1 MDIYLPIAEYS
12 ANVLA
17 LLGVGAGVGIL
28 SGVFGVGGGFLLTP
42 LLLFMGIPAPVAVA
56 SGANQVVGASVS
68 GVIAHWARGNVDV
81 KMGLILLVGGL
92 VGSGLGVWLF
102 GLLKAL
108 GHIDLVISISYVVM
122 LVAIG
127 TLMLIESVGTL
138 LKRRR
143 SGSRSG
149 SRGPGRHTWMHR
161 LPFKM
166 RFRKSMLYISALLPL
181 SIGFVVGVLSAIMGV
196 GGGFAMVPA
205 MIYLLGMPTRV
216 VVGTSLFQVT
226 FVTANVTVLQAIHT
240 RTVDVVLAMLLL
252 VGGVIGAQ
260 LGVRLGAKLAAE
272 QLRILLA
279 VLVIVVGAKMT
290 IDLTTQPAELY
301 SSVIVT
307 PAPVHAPA
315 LGPEAPAKSAAPG
328 AS

>member
-1 MDIYLPIAEYS
+1 MDIYLPIAELS
-12 ANVLA
+12 ANVLV

-42 LLLFMGIPAPVAVA
+42 MLLFLGIPPPVAVA

-68 GVIAHWARGNVDV
+68 GVIAHFERGNVDV

-92 VGSGLGVWLF
+92 AGSGLGVWLF
-102 GLLKAL
+102 ALLKAL
-108 GHIDLVISISYVVM
+108 GQIDLVIAISYVVM
-122 LVAIG
+122 LVVIG
-127 TLMLIESVGTL
+127 VLMLIEGVGTV
-138 LKRRR
+138 LKRHRAGGK
-143 SGSRSG
+143 ST

-181 SIGFVVGVLSAIMGV
+181 GIGFVVGVLSAIMGV

-226 FVTANVTVLQAIHT
+226 FVTANVTVLQAVHT
-240 RTVDVVLAMLLL
+240 RTVDVVLAILLL

-279 VLVIVVGAKMT
+279 VLVIGVGAKMT
-290 IDLTTQPAELY
+290 MDLVRTPEDLY
-301 SSVIVT
+301 SSVTVVPVAT
-307 PAPVHAPA
+307 PE
-315 LGPEAPAKSAAPG
+315 PEPGVEPPKRPMVPG

>member
-1 MDIYLPIAEYS
+1 MDIYLPIAELS
-12 ANVLA
+12 ANVLV

-42 LLLFMGIPAPVAVA
+42 MLLFLGIPAPVAVA

-68 GVIAHWARGNVDV
+68 GVIAHFERGNVDV

-92 VGSGLGVWLF
+92 AGSGLGVWLF
-102 GLLKAL
+102 ALLKAI
-108 GHIDLVISISYVVM
+108 GQIDLVISISYVVM
-122 LVAIG
+122 LVVIG
-127 TLMLIESVGTL
+127 VLMLIEGVGTV

-143 SGSRSG
+143 TGGTST

-161 LPFKM
+161 LPFKV

-181 SIGFVVGVLSAIMGV
+181 GIGFFVGVLSAIMGV

-226 FVTANVTVLQAIHT
+226 FVTANVTVLQAVHT

-252 VGGVIGAQ
+252 IGGVIGAQ
-260 LGVRLGAKLAAE
+260 VGVRLGAKLAAE

-279 VLVIVVGAKMT
+279 LLVIGVGAKMT
-290 IDLTTQPAELY
+290 MDLVTTPEDLY
-301 SSVIVT
+301 SSVTV
-307 PAPVHAPA
+307 APVATPTPEP
-315 LGPEAPAKSAAPG
+315 GIEAPKKPMVPG